1 MTHADLP
8 LFKWTPPRQVIPF
21 PADKRTGHARRVA
34 GQLDKARS
42 NREADFALTRACKAF
57 CNQLG
62 LAGIPQ
68 DEIDRQHEVFLQTI
82 SRECLRIGAKWMPMA
97 PEQRQHDG
105 GGAA

>member
-34 GQLDKARS
+34 AHLAKARS

-57 CNQLG
+57 CKQLRS
-62 LAGIPQ
+62 AGIPQ
-68 DEIDRQHEVFLQTI
+68 DEIDRQQAAFLHTI
-82 SRECLRIGAKWMPMA
+82 SRECRRIGARWVPDQ
-97 PEQRQHDG
+97 QRHDG
-105 GGAA
+105 GGAV